1 MFRHTFAS
9 EAESLGFSPHLTG
22 ELLGHSLRR
31 RDMTRGYV
39 HHVPDD
45 VRRASE
51 RVAGSIAAALLTGNS
66 SSNTVP
72 PPQTSA

>member
-9 EAESLGFSPHLTG
+9 EAESLGFSPYLTG

-51 RVAGSIAAALLTGNS
+51 RVAASIASALAGESAADI
-66 SSNTVP
+66 VP
-72 PPQTSA
+72 LSRVGG